1 MGLGRVELPTNGL
14 GNRCS
19 IHLSYRPVNDDLI
32 PGCRDLLK
40 FRTQLS
46 LAGLVDGPC
55 SVTHQAYENIF
66 ELCDV
71 DLRLDVRGM

>member
-1 MGLGRVELPTNGL
+1 MINFIAG
-14 GNRCS
+14 CS
-19 IHLSYRPVNDDLI
+19 
-32 PGCRDLLK
+32 DLLK
-40 FRTQLS
+40 FRIQLS

-55 SVTHQAYENIF
+55 SVTHQAYENLF